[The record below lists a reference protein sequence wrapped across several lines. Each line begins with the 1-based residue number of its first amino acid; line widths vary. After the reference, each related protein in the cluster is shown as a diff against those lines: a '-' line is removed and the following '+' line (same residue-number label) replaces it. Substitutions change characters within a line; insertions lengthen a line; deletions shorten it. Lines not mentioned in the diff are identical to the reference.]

1 MPELPTRQLEA
12 VEVIRKFTLEYGY
25 PPCVREMA
33 QIMRV
38 TPTAVR
44 QYLESLERKGAIRRT
59 PGTSRS
65 VVLVEH
71 TAPTT

>member
-1 MPELPTRQLEA
+1 MSELPARQLEA
-12 VEVIRKFTLEYGY
+12 VEVIRRFTAEYGY

-44 QYLESLERKGAIRRT
+44 QYYESLERKGVIRRT

-65 VVLVEH
+65 VVIVEH
-71 TAPTT
+71 TVATS